1 MAVVDLLRFIVDPW
15 ELFVRGS
22 AVYWFLLLLFRF
34 VLRRDA
40 GSLAVTDIMLLVLVA
55 DASQN
60 AMSGGYETLA
70 DGAAV
75 VLTLAGWNYLLDWL
89 SYRSPTVRRVLEPAP
104 LMLVQNG
111 RALRSNLKREM
122 VTMDELMAAMRQQG
136 IDDIALVK
144 SARMEADG
152 HITVIRR

>member
-1 MAVVDLLRFIVDPW
+1 MHDLLRFSVDPW
-15 ELFVRGS
+15 ELVVRGT
-22 AVYWFLLLLFRF
+22 AVYWFLFVLFRF

-40 GSLAVTDIMLLVLVA
+40 GSIAIADIMLLVLIA

-60 AMSGGYETLA
+60 AISGGYETLA
-70 DGAAV
+70 DGAVV

-89 SYRSPTVRRVLEPAP
+89 SYRSPAMRRFLEPSP
-104 LMLVQNG
+104 LLLVRNG
-111 RALRSNLKREM
+111 LALRANLKREM
-122 VTMDELMAAMRQQG
+122 VTMDELMAAVRQQG

-152 HITVIRR
+152 RITVIPVA

>member
-1 MAVVDLLRFIVDPW
+1 MHDLLRFSVDPW
-15 ELFVRGS
+15 ELVVRGT
-22 AVYWFLLLLFRF
+22 AVYWFLFVLFRF

-40 GSLAVTDIMLLVLVA
+40 GSIAIADIMLLVLIA

-60 AMSGGYETLA
+60 AISGGYETLA
-70 DGAAV
+70 DGAVV

-89 SYRSPTVRRVLEPAP
+89 SYRSLAMRRVLEPSP
-104 LMLVQNG
+104 LLLVRNG
-111 RALRSNLKREM
+111 LALRANLKREM
-122 VTMDELMAAMRQQG
+122 VTMDELMAAVRQQG

-152 HITVIRR
+152 RITVIPVA